1 MLALALAS
9 SAMPPSAI
17 VPAPGADAFSSSV
30 DAEAG
35 RACHARNGLDLSGDA
50 AYVWGTGFHVENA
63 ATCCKACAAH
73 RATCGANGSKGNP
86 VYWDDGKHKLR
97 CGRTRGRCNAFVFCA
112 AADGQCFSYDIHVH
126 KTGECWLK
134 HEPNIS
140 MPVAAGPHAT
150 AHDAR
155 RASTRLAVGRI
166 HQSLAERETSR
177 EDHVAVWHRCAA
189 RRSHVA
195 GAKGSGM
202 AAVILQE
209 AWVLKA
215 RAGDCAAHAVHVHN
229 GTCTC
234 LFHRPC
240 HRHTRYGHGQVH
252 GHGDRSATPV
262 EQQYMRC
269 INQPAAVL
277 AQIAC
282 EHRARIG
289 SLLRGLAPLHGANP
303 CRIR

>member
-140 MPVAAGPHAT
+140 MPVAAGPT
-150 AHDAR
+150 LPRTMLDAPR
-155 RASTRLAVGRI
+155 RDWPWAVSTKVWPKEKPPEKI
-166 HQSLAERETSR
+166 TWQSGI
-177 EDHVAVWHRCAA
+177 VAPRAA
-189 RRSHVA
+189 PTWQA
-195 GAKGSGM
+195 
-202 AAVILQE
+202 
-209 AWVLKA
+209 LKVP
-215 RAGDCAAHAVHVHN
+215 GWQLSFCKK
-229 GTCTC
+229 
-234 LFHRPC
+234 
-240 HRHTRYGHGQVH
+240 HG
-252 GHGDRSATPV
+252 
-262 EQQYMRC
+262 C
-269 INQPAAVL
+269 
-277 AQIAC
+277 
-282 EHRARIG
+282 
-289 SLLRGLAPLHGANP
+289 
-303 CRIR
+303 